1 MSTYLFPAGKHAKFS
16 TSARHKPI
24 SIPRHLFNIIRGAS
38 DAVDALQL
46 FLNLL
51 QEEDVDKTSP
61 GYLAFDAHVGDTSC
75 QLRAC
80 MLLEILNRY
89 RQHSSSAME
98 VRSIEQ
104 TIERLKKVIENART
118 FCQDVCNLAVTKA
131 APETL
136 GVSKHGM
143 SIDEILQRLQWTEV
157 RGSRRS
163 QEMPNPASF
172 YSVASSVVSRSTS
185 RDRSSEGSVGNTNTL
200 TSSATSISDNTST
213 EHIEKRS
220 EVPSVVFAEASSDYW
235 EPWDWHQVVHF
246 LVYSYVLSKYK
257 HFTIRA
263 NVYGANI
270 NPQLAFQFGHQL
282 LDGKFS
288 HPYQPPTKKP
298 IEQEFSVLQS
308 YLSDLSCSWL
318 SSTSRM
324 FSPDRHL
331 MTSLLDKSKRTSA
344 KGVSSVS
351 CYLGY
356 LVLRE
361 LWAQTSTPLMVVS
374 RRYCSHGFHKN
385 IFRASLRVSDINS
398 SQNMDSVIRNNISWD
413 LAQVTGIE
421 LDEFRQS
428 SRPHIV
434 ICGNSLNGETTDYLK
449 RLPLT
454 RLHED
459 DHCDDNI
466 QHCKDILSS
475 NQDRNVLAIFAD
487 HRHYAFALPGEEG
500 NHGEEAVIHSLM
512 DDIAPGLSKQ
522 LQASKEEARELGT
535 GPSLKLFMWQHV
547 ALEAPGRFLSL
558 LDQVNRPILIGAPVL
573 KQDLAGF
580 Q

>member
-16 TSARHKPI
+16 SSARHKPI
-24 SIPRHLFNIIRGAS
+24 SIPRHLFNIVRGGS

-46 FLNLL
+46 FLKLL
-51 QEEDVDKTSP
+51 REEEVDKASP

-89 RQHSSSAME
+89 RHHVSSAME
-98 VRSIEQ
+98 VASIEQ

-118 FCQDVCNLAVTKA
+118 FCQDICNLAVTKA
-131 APETL
+131 SPETL
-136 GVSKHGM
+136 GMSKHGM
-143 SIDEILQRLQWTEV
+143 SIDEILQRLEWTEMGAS
-157 RGSRRS
+157 RGG
-163 QEMPNPASF
+163 QEVSNPTLAH
-172 YSVASSVVSRSTS
+172 SVASSVVSRSTS
-185 RDRSSEGSVGNTNTL
+185 RNRSSEGSVGNANTT
-200 TSSATSISDNTST
+200 TSSATSISDATPT
-213 EHIEKRS
+213 EQNEKQLDI
-220 EVPSVVFAEASSDYW
+220 PSVVFAEASSDYW

-246 LVYSYVLSKYK
+246 LVYSYTLSKYK
-257 HFTIRA
+257 HFIIRA

-270 NPQLAFQFGHQL
+270 NPQLAFQFSHQL
-282 LDGKFS
+282 LDGKFP
-288 HPYQPPTKKP
+288 HPYQPPTKRP

-344 KGVSSVS
+344 KGVNSVS

-361 LWAQTSTPLMVVS
+361 LWAQTSTPVMIVS

-398 SQNMDSVIRNNISWD
+398 RPNVESVIRENICWD
-413 LAQVTGIE
+413 LSQVTDAE
-421 LDEFRQS
+421 LDELRQS
-428 SRPHIV
+428 CRPHIV
-434 ICGNSLNGETTDYLK
+434 VCGNSLDGETAEYLE
-449 RLPLT
+449 RLPT
-454 RLHED
+454 IKLHRDDKCED
-459 DHCDDNI
+459 NMK
-466 QHCKDILSS
+466 HCKDLLASD
-475 NQDRNVLAIFAD
+475 QDRNVLAIFAD
-487 HRHYAFALPGEEG
+487 HRHYAFPLPGEEG
-500 NHGEEAVIHSLM
+500 QQGEDTVISGIM
-512 DDIAPGLSKQ
+512 DDVAPGLSKQ

-535 GPSLKLFMWQHV
+535 GPSMKLFMWQHV
-547 ALEAPGRFLSL
+547 ALEAPGRFLKL
-558 LDQVNRPILIGAPVL
+558 LDEVDRPILVGAPVL
-573 KQDLAGF
+573 KHDLVGF
-580 Q
+580 R